1 MMTYRSHLAAAAAL
15 LLALGGAP
23 AAGAVGAPGGPAVQP
38 RAVPAP
44 GPDSSVVTV
53 RTGGDRDP
61 ATDTVL
67 PLAGVRLALFRDAD
81 AADPIDAPWAQ
92 CTSDADGDCNFV
104 VPQTGAGE
112 AENGSVLTV
121 RQLAAPAGWYT
132 NPVLRTG
139 PGSGSN
145 SVASPYEFQ
154 TPALE
159 GGATYR
165 STREF
170 MYSSSNSLPTR
181 SGGIWQSS
189 RDNPP
194 LPQSCGLDVAVVLDL
209 SASVG
214 SQLPALKAAT
224 DAFTDALTGTPSRLA
239 LFSFDQASP
248 ATSVDAN
255 HPELRSVST
264 PAGAAAFKSLY
275 ADWTLGKGTNW
286 DRALHAV
293 AQAPEHYDATVVLTD
308 GNPTRFGSLHGDG
321 ANTHFIDVENGIFS
335 ANSVKAQDTR
345 VIALGVGSGVA
356 GLSGLN
362 LRAISGPTAFDGGNT
377 TAADY
382 FQTTDYGQAA
392 DQLRAL
398 ALEHCTGS
406 LTVVKQ
412 IAPEDT
418 TGEDVTGAEPAGPG
432 WTFDAS
438 TTTPGV
444 TGLPATQTT
453 TSDGTGAV
461 TFQPGFGVNP
471 SADVTVGEIQHPG
484 YALVTQD
491 GGNAVCTDLD
501 TGQRV
506 PVENTGTDEIP
517 GFTVDAPRQA
527 AISCTVYN
535 RPVGSTDDSADITV
549 DKEWNVDGHLYA
561 EGTQPDGLSAQLTL
575 TGPGGAGATPQPW
588 GDPRTGYT
596 IGDRVTVAESVHLT
610 APGCTLGGSEV
621 TSVDGAGTHLPLP
634 YDATLTAHHQHLVV
648 TNTVTCCP
656 DDGGQQGYG
665 AGPQKAQPRPA
676 AVHPARR

>member
-1 MMTYRSHLAAAAAL
+1 MTYRAHLAAAAAL
-15 LLALGGAP
+15 LLALATAP
-23 AAGAVGAPGGPAVQP
+23 AAAGAAGAVAAPAATGGRAALP
-38 RAVPAP
+38 RTVPT
-44 GPDSSVVTV
+44 PDPDESVVTV
-53 RTGGDRDP
+53 RTGGDRDA
-61 ATDTVL
+61 ATDAVD
-67 PLAGVRLALFRDAD
+67 PLAGVRLALYADAD
-81 AADPIDAPWAQ
+81 ATDPIDASWAR
-92 CTSDADGDCNFV
+92 CTSDADGDCTFT
-104 VPQTGAGE
+104 VPLTGAGE
-112 AENGSVLTV
+112 ANNGRVLTV
-121 RQLAAPAGWYT
+121 RQLSAPAGWYT

-139 PGSGSN
+139 PGSGSG
-145 SVASPYEFQ
+145 STASPYEFQ
-154 TPALE
+154 TPALQ
-159 GGATYR
+159 GGATYH

-170 MYSSSNSLPTR
+170 MYSTDNSLPTR
-181 SGGIWQSS
+181 SGGVWQSS

-194 LPQSCGLDVAVVLDL
+194 LPESCGLDVAVVLDL

-248 ATSVDAN
+248 ATSVEAN
-255 HPELRSVST
+255 HPELHSVST

-293 AQAPEHYDATVVLTD
+293 SQAPEHYDATVVLTD

-321 ANTHFIDVENGIFS
+321 SNTHFIDVENGIFS
-335 ANSVKAQDTR
+335 ANSVKAKDTR

-356 GLSGLN
+356 GVSGLN
-362 LRAISGPTAFDGGNT
+362 LRAISGPTEFDGGNT
-377 TAADY
+377 TTADY

-398 ALEHCTGS
+398 ALDHCTGT

-418 TGEDVTGAEPAGPG
+418 TGEDVTGATPAGPG

-438 TTTPGV
+438 TTTSGM
-444 TGLPATQTT
+444 TGLPDTQTT

-461 TFQPGFGVNP
+461 TFHPGFGVNT
-471 SADVTVGEIQHPG
+471 SADLTVGEIQHPD

-491 GGNAVCTDLD
+491 GRNAVCTDLD
-501 TGQRV
+501 TGQRL
-506 PVENTGTDEIP
+506 PVENTGTEAAP

-535 RPVGSTDDSADITV
+535 RPAGTGEESADLTV

-561 EGTQPDGLSAQLTL
+561 DGTQPDGLSAQLTL
-575 TGPGGAGATPQPW
+575 TGPHGAGPTPQPW
-588 GDPRTGYT
+588 GDTRTGYV
-596 IGDRVTVAESVHLT
+596 IGDRATAAETVHLT
-610 APGCTLGGSEV
+610 APGCTLARSEV
-621 TSVDGAGTHLPLP
+621 TNIDGAGVHLPLP
-634 YDATLTAHHQHLVV
+634 YDTTLTEHHQHLTV

-656 DDGGQQGYG
+656 EDGHHQGHGYG
-665 AGPQKAQPRPA
+665 AKSRPA
-676 AVHPARR
+676 RH